1 MKLKRCLVDII
12 YKNKLCI
19 TENPFGTKRLWPYSY
34 VEYFYNDF
42 CNWLIKKNNSPNILE
57 VNQTNKLNLKMWELF
72 FDEPK
77 IEEFMVEQVISNNFK
92 RNFKY
97 DLIIIK
103 DDNFFSKKIILNK
116 LICLLKPEGTLVVE
130 TIGYQTKEVLKFYL
144 KNFNKLRI
152 DIMDFRLKRF
162 ILNNCILVI
171 RGKEKNIKLPQLF
184 YRFLMLIKFLLFEL
198 IISVMMKIFK
208 QIK

>member
-1 MKLKRCLVDII
+1 MKFKRCLVDII

-19 TENPFGTKRLWPYSY
+19 TENPFGIKRLWPYSY

-42 CNWLIKKNNSPNILE
+42 CNRLIKKNNSPNILE

-77 IEEFMVEQVISNNFK
+77 IEEFMVEKVISNNFK
-92 RNFKY
+92 KIFKY
-97 DLIIIK
+97 DLVIINN
-103 DDNFFSKKIILNK
+103 DNFFSEKIIINK
-116 LICLLKPEGTLVVE
+116 LICSLKPEGTLVVE
-130 TIGYQTKEVLKFYL
+130 NIGYQAKEVLKFYL

-152 DIMDFRLKRF
+152 EIMDFRLNSF

-171 RGKEKNIKLPQLF
+171 RGKEKNVKLPKLF
-184 YRFLMLIKFLLFEL
+184 FRFLMLIKFLITEF

-208 QIK
+208 KIK